1 MKPDTGAHDTSA
13 SEPPALYRRDFLR
26 LLALSS
32 LGLALP
38 RDSIATLRQAG
49 GRGSGRGPAAIEAN
63 AGQWKTWLVATPRD
77 LLPPPPLPGNSP
89 GARAEIQELLQLQS
103 QRSDAVRALVQFW
116 DAQGG
121 LPVWTQLL
129 LNKIQQTNTN
139 PVLAARALALFHTAI
154 ADAVICAWHAK
165 FAYHRRQPTTFERR
179 LTALVEV
186 DQRLPACPSE
196 HAAVAAAAAIVL
208 GYLYP
213 GGTVQVH
220 GQTMT
225 YANAAD
231 EAAGSRLWAGANY
244 RSDIVAGLQIGS
256 AVGQLAVLR
265 GQTDGSNALWD
276 PIQQP
281 GRLFGPPYWV
291 PTPPAF
297 AFPPLLPLAGA
308 WRPWLLTAGSQF
320 REAAPPALQDP
331 FPSSRFLQEA
341 HEVKQTVDNLS
352 LEQLAIAQF
361 WGDGAGTV
369 TPPGHWAQIA
379 AEHVAAANLS
389 TPRAAR
395 ALALVGV
402 AVADSA
408 IACWDTKYTYWILRP
423 VTAIRTLVG
432 QPFYNPDF
440 ITPIPTPPFPAYT
453 SGHSTFSGCSA
464 DVLEYLFPGG
474 TVEDAFGH
482 SISFREA
489 ADQAAV
495 SRLYGGIHYRSDNAA
510 GLQCGRTIAELVI
523 QRAQSDGA

>member
-1 MKPDTGAHDTSA
+1 MKPDTGAHGPSA
-13 SEPPALYRRDFLR
+13 SEQLTLHRRDFLR

-38 RDSIATLRQAG
+38 REAIATLRQAG
-49 GRGSGRGPAAIEAN
+49 WHGSGRGPADLERN
-63 AGQWKTWLVATPRD
+63 AGQWKTWLVAAPRD
-77 LLPPPPLPGNSP
+77 LLPPSPSPGNSP
-89 GARAEIQELLQLQS
+89 GTRAEIQELLQLQS
-103 QRSDAVRALVQFW
+103 QRSDGVRALVQFW

-121 LPVWTQLL
+121 LPVWSQLL
-129 LNKIQQTNTN
+129 LSKIQQTSTN
-139 PVLAARALALFHTAI
+139 PILAVRALALFHTAI

-179 LTALVEV
+179 LTTLVEV
-186 DQRLPACPSE
+186 DQRLPSYPAE
-196 HAAVAAAAAIVL
+196 HAAVAGAAAIVL

-220 GQTMT
+220 GQTLT

-231 EAAGSRLWAGANY
+231 EAARSRLWAGANY
-244 RSDIVAGLQIGS
+244 HSDIVAGLQIGS

-265 GQTDGSNALWD
+265 GQTDGSNAVWD
-276 PIQQP
+276 PILQP
-281 GRLFGPPYWV
+281 GRPFGPQYWV

-297 AFPPLLPLAGA
+297 AFPPLLPLAGT

-320 REAAPPALQDP
+320 REAAPPALQNP
-331 FPSSRFLQEA
+331 FPSSRLLQEA

-361 WGDGAGTV
+361 WADGAGTV

-379 AEHVAAANLS
+379 AQHVAKANLS

-395 ALALVGV
+395 AMALVSVG
-402 AVADSA
+402 VADSA
-408 IACWDTKYTYWILRP
+408 IACWDTKYTYWTLRP
-423 VTAIRTLVG
+423 VTAIRMLVG
-432 QPFYNPDF
+432 KQFYNPNF
-440 ITPIPTPPFPAYT
+440 STPITTPPFPAYI

-464 DVLEYLFPGG
+464 AVLEYLFPGG
-474 TVEDAFGH
+474 TVADVFGRN
-482 SISFREA
+482 ISFHTA

-495 SRLYGGIHYRSDNAA
+495 SRLYGGIHYRSDNEA
-510 GLQCGRTIAELVI
+510 GLNCGRHIARLVI